1 MPSFSGYE
9 IKNEWKK
16 SKKAQEKSEILKEKK
31 VGGATGLQKNRIER
45 LMADPEKPVHIP
57 KKREL
62 KLKDPDAVSVN
73 LSIFSKFENYFF
85 GFFN

>member
-62 KLKDPDAVSVN
+62 KLKDPDAVSKVKMT
-73 LSIFSKFENYFF
+73 SYDVIIDHK
-85 GFFN
+85 